1 VTVRYLRSLCACAV
15 AVVAS
20 LCAGAASPAAW
31 GAQSQVAVEFALSS
45 AWDGGFVT
53 NVRLRNDGTTTVNGW
68 TLAFTWSPQI
78 VSHWNA
84 ILTTT
89 PTGVSYRQEL
99 TPLEWNSTIAPGAT
113 VTVGFQANGTFTPT
127 VTACAVNGFP
137 VVPTYV
143 SGPGGGGGT
152 PIVEIGG
159 VLAAADAFRIP
170 PGMTTRALALSSG
183 ADVAAWSVRTNNP
196 RVMQLSVGAA
206 AGGGHELRLNAL
218 APGFASITVADA
230 GSGASRTVGV
240 AVERPDA
247 SMPGFPAYLALG
259 SVSEDIAAHL
269 DYFRGYGP
277 GAAGGN
283 RFVDFRYIYINGGP
297 VSGWRTW
304 TAVPG
309 DRARRYVRESKRLGM
324 IPCFV
329 FYNVP
334 DSGESLATNVA
345 HLHDPQYMAG
355 YWRDLDLFCDLVREE
370 TADGWPVAV
379 ILEPDCLGYFAQAG
393 YAPDTPAIAPRVDTA
408 YSTAGFDGDPILAAG
423 DPQFPNS
430 IPGFVRA
437 INHVLRRDIPSVR
450 FGWQL
455 NLWASPPGG
464 FAGTPIPGNGICRM
478 TDIYGIA
485 GGRMRIRAEAR
496 AIAEWYVAAGVLS
509 SNADFVSIDKYG
521 LDAVGANPAC
531 AADPAAGPWFF
542 NADHWHNYLAV
553 VRSLHEATERPVVL
567 WQIPVGRVNSTT
579 DVDPAAGAPFAPL
592 DNSIQRYEDS
602 ATTFFFGDTFDPG
615 TATRR
620 AWFATNAGQDPKVST
635 SGALVTWGEH
645 LSDARDAGAIAL
657 MCGAGVGASTTNIPP
672 SSGISQGPTDGGFWM
687 RRAELYYLDPV
698 PLDPQAPPP
707 ADLNGDGR
715 INGLD
720 LAMLLA
726 AWGTRAADIDGNGT
740 SDGADLAMVLAS
752 WTG

>member
-1 VTVRYLRSLCACAV
+1 MTVRVAAGAV
-15 AVVAS
+15 AAA
-20 LCAGAASPAAW
+20 LCGAFASPDASAT
-31 GAQSQVAVEFALSS
+31 QSPVAVEFALSS
-45 AWDGGFVT
+45 AWDGGFVA
-53 NVRLRNDGTTTVNGW
+53 NIRLRNDGPTAVNGW
-68 TLAFTWSPQI
+68 TLAFTWSPQV

-89 PTGVSYRQEL
+89 PTGSSYRQEMA
-99 TPLEWNSTIAPGAT
+99 PLEWNSTIAPGAT
-113 VTVGFQANGTFTPT
+113 VTVGIQANGMFTPT
-127 VTACAVNGFP
+127 VTACSVSGVP

-143 SGPGGGGGT
+143 NSPGGGGGT
-152 PIVEIGG
+152 PIVEIAS
-159 VLAAADAFRIP
+159 VPAAADAFRIP
-170 PGMTTRALALSSG
+170 SGATSRAISLSSG
-183 ADVAAWSVRTNNP
+183 AEVRSWSVRTNNP
-196 RVMQLSVGAA
+196 RVVQVSVGAA
-206 AGGGHELRLNAL
+206 ADGSHELRLNGL
-218 APGFASITVADA
+218 APGFASITVSDA
-230 GSGASRTVGV
+230 ASGASRIVGV
-240 AVERPDA
+240 AVDRPDGA
-247 SMPGFPAYLALG
+247 MPGFPSHFALG

-269 DYFRGYGP
+269 DYFRSYSADVP
-277 GAAGGN
+277 GGD

-334 DSGESLATNVA
+334 DSGESLPTNIA
-345 HLHDPQYMAG
+345 HLQDPQYMAG
-355 YWRDLDLFCDLVREE
+355 YWRDLDLFCDVVREE

-393 YAPDTPAIAPRVDTA
+393 YAPDTPSVAPRVDVA
-408 YSTAGFDGDPILAAG
+408 YDTAGFDSEPILTSV
-423 DPQFPNS
+423 DPQFPNT
-430 IPGFVRA
+430 IVGFVRA
-437 INHVLRRDIPSVR
+437 INHILRRDIPSVR

-485 GGRMRIRAEAR
+485 AGRARIAAEAR
-496 AIAEWYVAAGVLS
+496 AIAGWYVAAGVLS
-509 SNADFVSIDKYG
+509 SGADFVSIDKYG

-531 AADPAAGPWFF
+531 AADPSAGPWFF

-553 VRSLHEATERPVVL
+553 VRSLREVTERPVVL
-567 WQIPVGRVNSTT
+567 WQIPVGRVNATT
-579 DVDPAAGAPFAPL
+579 DAEPATGVPFPPL

-615 TATRR
+615 TAARR
-620 AWFATNAGQDPKVST
+620 SWFATNAGNDPKVT
-635 SGALVTWGEH
+635 SSGTLVTWGEH
-645 LSDARDAGAIAL
+645 LSDARNAGAIAL

-672 SSGISQGPTDGGFWM
+672 SSGITGGPTDGGFWM
-687 RRAELYYLDPV
+687 RRAQMYYLDPI
-698 PLDPQAPPP
+698 PLDPQPPVP
-707 ADLNGDGR
+707 ADISGDGR
-715 INGLD
+715 VNATD
-720 LAMLLA
+720 LTMLLA
-726 AWGTRAADIDGNGT
+726 AWGTPDADLDGNGVV
-740 SDGADLAMVLAS
+740 DGIDLAMVLGA